1 MATRASSDSN
11 PDYNPP
17 VRLVSSAPTRIDL
30 AGGTIDI
37 WPLYLSHEGASTVN
51 AAISLRAHVEIE
63 SRDDGRIEL
72 RSVDTDR
79 ALVADRWSEL
89 SGSGDL
95 SLLSLLAR
103 HYKVENL
110 TLVPSNL
117 DLAGAEVE
125 LSSIPGREFVLREA
139 LAVARH
145 KYDAILIDCPP
156 NIGIL
161 TVNAIVACDLM
172 IVPVQS
178 EFLSMDGLP
187 TLLKFMRI
195 VKSRAKTDFDYRILL
210 TLFDKRTGLSKKVV
224 QQLRTSFGDHILK
237 IVIPRSIRMAEAP
250 SKGIPGIIYSPRNS
264 ASEEYRRLTKE
275 LLEGSL
281 ADTVLTKLGST
292 AD

>member
-1 MATRASSDSN
+1 MILSFAN
-11 PDYNPP
+11 NK
-17 VRLVSSAPTRIDL
+17 
-30 AGGTIDI
+30 GGTGKTTTAVNLATALAQLGRRVLLVDLD
-37 WPLYLSHEGASTVN
+37 PQGSATVSLGFQKSKLLYTVYD
-51 AAISLRAHVEIE
+51 ALAQSRKIE
-63 SRDDGRIEL
+63 EVMLG
-72 RSVDTDR
+72 T
-79 ALVADRWSEL
+79 
-89 SGSGDL
+89 
-95 SLLSLLAR
+95 
-103 HYKVENL
+103 KVENL
-110 TLVPSNL
+110 TPSNL

-139 LAVARH
+139 LAVARR

-172 IVPVQS
+172 VVPVQS

-195 VKSRAKTDFDYRILL
+195 VKSRAKTEFDYRILL
-210 TLFDKRTGLSKKVV
+210 TLFDKRTGLSKKIV

-250 SKGIPGIIYSPRNS
+250 SKGIPGIIYSPRNA